1 MRLLLHPDWLIDGS
15 GSDVREGEAVVVNDG
30 AIEAVGPV
38 SDLENLTGLTTIRL
52 ECCSLL
58 PGLINF
64 HVHLNLPGDN
74 TSLVPWLDGQSDA
87 ALAVRSAANA
97 RRCLVAG
104 ITSLRDCGGR
114 GTTVLAT
121 RDAVRDGLA
130 SGAAIVS
137 CGWPITITGGHTR
150 HMGAKSTGRI
160 GCDRWCAASSRSARI
175 SSKSW
180 RPAVV
185 LPAACHIAPA
195 SRARSCA
202 SSSRQRTI
210 SGARSPC
217 IASPRHRSIALWQPA
232 PT

>member
-1 MRLLLHPDWLIDGS
+1 MRLLRHPDWLIDGS
-15 GSDVREGEAVVVNDG
+15 GSDAREGVAVVVNDG

-38 SDLENLTGLTTIRL
+38 CDLENLAGLTMIRL
-52 ECCSLL
+52 ERCSLL

-121 RDAVRDGLA
+121 RDAVRDGLS

-137 CGWPITITGGHTR
+137 CGLPITITGGHTR
-150 HMGAKSTGRI
+150 HMGGEVDGADRLRQMVRRLVALGADHGGEVGEPSPAEVEAVALLRADGEQAPDEHDRDRRRHPPQATTPGGRV
-160 GCDRWCAASSRSARI
+160 GR
-175 SSKSW
+175 
-180 RPAVV
+180 
-185 LPAACHIAPA
+185 
-195 SRARSCA
+195 
-202 SSSRQRTI
+202 
-210 SGARSPC
+210 
-217 IASPRHRSIALWQPA
+217 
-232 PT
+232 